1 MMRFTERDGR
11 LLRWINGHGFV
22 TLRQVAWW
30 LGTNYQTAQRRVR
43 LLYDHGLLDR
53 RWLVHGDRAH
63 WLTPAGR
70 ALCGDSL
77 PPPKD
82 IRLGSYRHDNLLVDL
97 DLALVAETGGRFVPK
112 RRLRQMLGK
121 NRLGT
126 LGHVADG
133 LLHLAGE
140 KQPVVI
146 ELELS
151 TKASRR
157 LEAIM
162 QGYTADF
169 DVHWVWYFV
178 ECEAV
183 RRHLIKAAEA
193 HALIKIFDL
202 PSAMMADARRI
213 AGSRMANH
221 GAKAARRS
229 DAGFFSRKG
238 GCGQGRRQPPVGS
251 ALTASGR
258 RLAAHHRIERPRDDD
273 GEWS

>member
-1 MMRFTERDGR
+1 MRITERDGR

-22 TLRQVAWW
+22 TLRQVARW

-43 LLYDHGLLDR
+43 LLYNHGFLDR

-77 PPPKD
+77 PLPKD
-82 IRLGSYRHDNLLVDL
+82 IRLGSYRHDSLLVDL
-97 DLALVAETGGRFVPK
+97 DLALVAETGGRFVPE
-112 RRLRQMLGK
+112 RRLRQMLKK
-121 NRLGT
+121 NRVGA

-133 LLHLAGE
+133 LLYVAGE

-157 LEAIM
+157 LETIM
-162 QGYTADF
+162 RGYTADF

-178 ECEAV
+178 ECDAV
-183 RRHLIKAAEA
+183 RRHLMKAAEA
-193 HALIKIFDL
+193 YALIKIFDL
-202 PSAMMADARRI
+202 PSAMMADAGRI
-213 AGSRMANH
+213 ASSQMASH
-221 GAKAARRS
+221 GAKAVRRS
-229 DAGFFSRKG
+229 DAEFFCRKD
-238 GCGQGRRQPPVGS
+238 GCGQGRRQPPGGE
-251 ALTASGR
+251 ALTASDR
-258 RLAAHHRIERPRDDD
+258 RLAAHHRIEGPRDDN

>member
-1 MMRFTERDGR
+1 MRFTERDGR

-22 TLRQVAWW
+22 TLRQVANWM
-30 LGTNYQTAQRRVR
+30 GTNYRTAQRRVR
-43 LLYDHGLLDR
+43 LLYNHGFLDR

-70 ALCGDSL
+70 AFCGDSL
-77 PPPKD
+77 APPKD
-82 IRLGSYRHDNLLVDL
+82 IRLGSYRHDSLLVDL
-97 DLALVAETGGRFVPK
+97 DLALVAETGGRFVPE
-112 RRLRQMLGK
+112 RRLRQMLKK
-121 NRLGT
+121 NRVGA

-183 RRHLIKAAEA
+183 RRHLMKAAEA
-193 HALIKIFDL
+193 HALVKIFDL
-202 PSAMMADARRI
+202 PAAMMADAGRI
-213 AGSRMANH
+213 AGMRLFHHEATP
-221 GAKAARRS
+221 APRS
-229 DAGFFSRKG
+229 DAKPLCRKG
-238 GCGQGRRQPPVGS
+238 GCGQGRRQPPGGS
-251 ALTASGR
+251 ALTASDR
-258 RLAAHHRIERPRDDD
+258 RLATHHRIEGPPDDD